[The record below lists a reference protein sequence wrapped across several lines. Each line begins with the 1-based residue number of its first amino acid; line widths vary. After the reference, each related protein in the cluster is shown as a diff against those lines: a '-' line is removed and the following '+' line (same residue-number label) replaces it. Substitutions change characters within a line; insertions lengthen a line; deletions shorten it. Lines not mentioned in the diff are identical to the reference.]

1 MAHQIDGVQ
10 TMGGA
15 VLLLAGGLL
24 VAVFIWRE
32 IYSSYRAKQSL
43 EDQKRKRDLY
53 RTAEAVAR
61 KRLEDRQ

>member
-24 VAVFIWRE
+24 VAVFIWLE

-43 EDQKRKRDLY
+43 EDQKRKRDFY

-61 KRLEDRQ
+61 KRLEGRQ